1 MTSKAATGNGL
12 SKQEAKYRNL
22 VADCLREFK
31 TVQKGIRRQ
40 QAKAERLRA
49 SSRRPKLRN
58 TFRPFAIELSSG
70 RRYVVPHPEFI
81 MVGRTVVV
89 VMGADESVT
98 TIDP

>member
-49 SSRRPKLRN
+49 SSRRTMNDTWEVLRRVEA
-58 TFRPFAIELSSG
+58 TF
-70 RRYVVPHPEFI
+70 
-81 MVGRTVVV
+81 
-89 VMGADESVT
+89 
-98 TIDP
+98 